1 MIKYKTYF
9 GDQPFQKN
17 YLYGLSSWISGKM
30 NKQRGKCFFAFSSGV
45 YELPKTP
52 KKLCVEIMP
61 SGFHGNHRE
70 LIYTG

>member
-1 MIKYKTYF
+1 
-9 GDQPFQKN
+9 
-17 YLYGLSSWISGKM
+17 M